1 VQQAVIRG
9 HRTSGAR
16 GRRSSRA
23 RRRRLFTRAAPLAGL
38 ALLAFVVG
46 IIVATSSGGDE
57 RQVVQRY
64 VTDWQR
70 GNYAGMYALLDERSQ
85 RDISEPGFVTAYKHA
100 AAVATI
106 TGLARIRVSD
116 PNGQAVPV
124 SLTVHTRVFGRVRG
138 TVDVPF
144 TSSSSGT
151 RVRYEDTILFPGL
164 RPGEQLRRQ
173 VSLAPRA
180 AILARDGTPLAQG
193 PDRTS
198 PIPSVALQIAGRL
211 GPIPAADGETY
222 LAYGYPHD
230 AKVGLNGLER
240 VFEQQ
245 LAGTPGGTLFAG
257 SRVLAR
263 TAPVAGRS
271 VTTTID
277 PAIESA
283 ATAAM
288 GANLAGI
295 VAMDPRNGQLLA
307 LAGIAFSAPQ
317 PPGSTMKIITSTGAL
332 EAGIVTLGSTFPIQ
346 TSSTIDGYTLQNA
359 GGEACGGTFL
369 NAFAVSCNSVFAPLG
384 AKLGAAKLVNVAERF
399 GFNQPPQFPGEAES
413 VIPPA
418 NQMTSNLDVGSS
430 AIGQGRVLSTPL
442 EMTEAG
448 ATIAMGGRRPIP
460 TLQMNST
467 PRFAPVTTPSV
478 AGEVQHMMV
487 AVVQYGTGTAAQ
499 ISGVQVAGKTGTA
512 ELRNTATPGASTA
525 ANTDAWFVGYAPVG
539 TPRIVVGA
547 LFPNQGAGG
556 ATAAPAVHDVLVA
569 ALAQHY

>member
-1 VQQAVIRG
+1 MRG
-9 HRTSGAR
+9 P
-16 GRRSSRA
+16 RSSRLR
-23 RRRRLFTRAAPLAGL
+23 RRRRLLTRAAPLAGL
-38 ALLAFVVG
+38 ALVAFVVG
-46 IIVATSSGGDE
+46 IIVATNSGGDE

-70 GNYAGMYALLDERSQ
+70 GDYAAMYALLDQSSQ
-85 RDISEPGFVTAYKHA
+85 RRISEPGFVAAYKRA
-100 AAVATI
+100 AAVAT
-106 TGLARIRVSD
+106 LVSLRRVRVNDSSGD
-116 PNGQAVPV
+116 VVPV
-124 SLTVHTRVFGRVRG
+124 SLTARTRIFGNLRG
-138 TVDVPF
+138 VIDVPF

-151 RVRYEDTILFPGL
+151 HVRFAGTILFPGL
-164 RPGEQLRRQ
+164 KPGENLRRQ

-180 AILARDGTPLAQG
+180 SILARNGTPLAQG

-198 PIPSVALQIAGRL
+198 PIPSVAAQIAGKL
-211 GPIPAADGETY
+211 GPIPAANSETY
-222 LAYGYPHD
+222 EAYGYPHD

-240 VFEQQ
+240 IFE
-245 LAGTPGGTLFAG
+245 LHVAGKPGGTLFAG
-257 SRVLAR
+257 GRVLAHS
-263 TAPVAGRS
+263 TPVAGTS

-277 PAIESA
+277 PEIETA

-288 GANLAGI
+288 GSSLAGI

-317 PPGSTMKIITSTGAL
+317 PPGSTMKIITATGAL
-332 EAGIVTLGSTFPIQ
+332 EAGIVNLGTTFPIQ
-346 TSSTIDGYTLQNA
+346 TSSNLDGYILQNA

-384 AKLGAAKLVNVAERF
+384 AKLGAGKLVNVAERF

-430 AIGQGRVLSTPL
+430 AIGQGKVLSTPL

-460 TLQMNST
+460 TLQLQAP
-467 PRFAPVTTPSV
+467 PRFAPVTTPTVS
-478 AGEVQHMMV
+478 AEVQRMMV
-487 AVVQYGTGTAAQ
+487 AVVEQGTGTAAQ

-512 ELRNTATPGASTA
+512 ELRNTAAPGASSPG
-525 ANTDAWFVGYAPVG
+525 NTDAWFVGYAPVG
-539 TPRIVVGA
+539 TPRIVAGA

-556 ATAAPAVHDVLVA
+556 ATAAPAIHDVLVA
-569 ALAQHY
+569 ALARHY